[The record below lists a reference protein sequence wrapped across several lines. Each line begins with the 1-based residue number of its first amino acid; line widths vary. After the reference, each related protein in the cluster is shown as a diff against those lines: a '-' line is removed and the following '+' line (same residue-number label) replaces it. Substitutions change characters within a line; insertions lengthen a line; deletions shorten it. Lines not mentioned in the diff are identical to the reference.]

1 MAQVLLDGK
10 TVHTSGTLPE
20 KGSVA
25 PGFVL
30 VSTDLKDVR
39 LSDFNGSRIIMNIF
53 PSLETMVCAESI
65 RRFNALAD
73 RLDNTR
79 VLCISRDL
87 PFAHDRFNRK
97 EGIDGVVSLSEMRNT
112 DFGDHYGLRIVDG
125 PFAGLLSRSV
135 IVLDAHHRVVY
146 TQLVPE
152 IGDEPDYESAVHAL
166 ETADEPDT
174 DPGVQGAA
182 GVEGEAFCTKV
193 PNGEHARL
201 SDSDDACDDGRSGKI

>member
-1 MAQVLLDGK
+1 MAQVTLDGK

-25 PGFVL
+25 PDFVL
-30 VSTDLKDVR
+30 VSSDLKDVR
-39 LSDFNGSRIIMNIF
+39 LSDFKGSRIIMNIF

-73 RLDNTR
+73 RLDNTK

-97 EGIDGVVSLSEMRNT
+97 EGIDGVVSLSEMKNT

-135 IVLDAHHRVVY
+135 IVLDEHHRVVY

-152 IGDEPDYESAVHAL
+152 ISDEPDYESALHAL
-166 ETADEPDT
+166 ENADAAATDVGIQATAV
-174 DPGVQGAA
+174 G
-182 GVEGEAFCTKV
+182 EGEAFCTKM
-193 PNGEHARL
+193 PTGEHARL
-201 SDSDDACDDGRSGKI
+201 SDPNDGCDEGRSGKI

>member
-25 PGFVL
+25 PDFGL
-30 VSTDLKDVR
+30 VSTDLEDVR
-39 LSDFNGSRIIMNIF
+39 LSDFKGSRIIMNIF
-53 PSLETMVCAESI
+53 PSLETTVCAESV
-65 RRFNALAD
+65 RRFNALVD
-73 RLDNTR
+73 RLDNTQ

-97 EGIDGVVSLSEMRNT
+97 EGIDGVVSLSEMRNN

-135 IVLDAHHRVVY
+135 MVLDEHHRVVY

-152 IGDEPDYESAVHAL
+152 IGDEPDYDSALHTL
-166 ETADEPDT
+166 ENADAAGT
-174 DPGVQGAA
+174 DVGVQAAA
-182 GVEGEAFCTKV
+182 GGEGDAFCTKM
-193 PNGEHARL
+193 PTGEHARL
-201 SDSDDACDDGRSGKI
+201 SDSDDGCDDGRSGET